1 MNSSLNLLTTH
12 RDPVCGMTVAAGT
25 PHRMEH
31 NGVVYFFCCGGC
43 LEKFRARPEA
53 YLASKVAPPPVHA
66 EPPPSARPTWYT
78 CPMHPEVRR
87 TVPGPCPECGM
98 ALEAEIPSEDQGD
111 AEVADMTRRFW
122 VALVLSVP
130 VVIVAMAHG
139 GLHRLL
145 ESLHPAVINVLQ
157 LVLTTPVVL
166 WAGWPLLARAAW
178 SVRTWRLNMFTLI
191 GLGTGAAYVYSALA
205 VVVPGIF
212 PRAFRVES
220 GAVPVYFESA
230 AAIIT
235 LVLLGQV
242 LELRARARTGAAL
255 RALVDLTPRTARRL
269 ADDGTEADVPLE
281 TLQVGDRLRVRP
293 GERIPTDGVVVDGA
307 SYVDES
313 MISGE
318 PLPVAK
324 RPGDRVIGGTL
335 NGAGSLTVRAEK
347 VGADTLLAHIVRL
360 VRDAQR
366 SRAPIQGL
374 ADAVSRRF
382 VPAVT
387 LIAAI
392 TFVAW
397 AIFGP
402 PPALAHG
409 LLAAVS
415 VLIIACPCALGLAT
429 PMAIMV
435 GVGRGALAGVLFKN
449 AEALQRLQQVDTLV
463 VDKTGTLTLG
473 KPRLVSIVPRE
484 PFTAEEVLRL
494 AASLERRSEHPLASA
509 IVEEALGRGL
519 ELHEPE
525 AFEALVGLGVRGRV
539 AGRPVAVGNLRLLAE
554 LGAEAQA
561 LDTQAQALETEGQ
574 AVVYVAIDGRPA
586 GLLGITDPV
595 KPTTPKAVAELQQQG
610 ITLWLATGDH
620 PSTAKRVAQALGIS
634 HVQAQV
640 LPAQKADLVRTL
652 QAQGHRVAM
661 AGDGIN
667 DAPALA
673 QADVGIA
680 MATGTDVAIETAQVT
695 LVHGDLLGIVRAIR
709 LSRVTMR
716 NIRQN
721 LFLAL
726 VYNAVSIP
734 IAAGVLYPWVG
745 LLLHPMIAGAAMSL
759 SSVSVILNALRL
771 HRLEL

>member
-1 MNSSLNLLTTH
+1 MDSSLDLSIAP
-12 RDPVCGMTVAAGT
+12 RDPVCGMAVGPGT
-25 PHRMEH
+25 PHRMEFG
-31 NGVVYFFCCGGC
+31 GVVYGFCCRGC
-43 LEKFRARPEA
+43 LEKFRAQPQA
-53 YLASKVAPPPVHA
+53 YLAPAPVPAAPPA
-66 EPPPSARPTWYT
+66 MARPVESRWYT

-87 TVPGPCPECGM
+87 TGPGACPECGM
-98 ALEAEIPSEDQGD
+98 ALEAELPSEDQGD
-111 AEVADMTRRFW
+111 TELADMTRRFW
-122 VALVLSVP
+122 VALALSLP
-130 VVIVAMAHG
+130 VVTVAMAHG
-139 GLHRLL
+139 GLQRLL
-145 ESLHPAVINVLQ
+145 PAVRLGTINILQ
-157 LVLTTPVVL
+157 LALATPVVL
-166 WAGWPLLARAAW
+166 WAGWPLLLRAVW

-191 GLGTGAAYVYSALA
+191 GLGTGAAYLYSALA
-205 VVVPGIF
+205 TLAPGIF
-212 PRAFRVES
+212 PEAFHLE
-220 GAVPVYFESA
+220 GGPVPVYFESA

-242 LELRARARTGAAL
+242 LELRARARTGAAV
-255 RALVDLTPRTARRL
+255 RALVNMTPRTARRL
-269 ADDGTEADVPLE
+269 ASDGTEEDVPLDSVR
-281 TLQVGDRLRVRP
+281 VGDRLLVRP
-293 GERIPTDGVVVDGA
+293 GERIPTDGLVLEGA

-313 MISGE
+313 MLTGE

-335 NGAGSLTVRAEK
+335 NGAGSLTLQAEK

-374 ADAVSRRF
+374 ADAVARRF
-382 VPAVT
+382 VPAVA
-387 LIAAI
+387 LVAVI

-397 AIFGP
+397 GLLGP

-449 AEALQRLQQVDTLV
+449 AEALQRLEQVDTLV
-463 VDKTGTLTLG
+463 VDKTGTLTEG
-473 KPRLVSIVPRE
+473 KPRVVNILACE
-484 PFTAEEVLRL
+484 PFGPDELLRL
-494 AASLERRSEHPLASA
+494 AASLERRSEHPLAAA
-509 IVEEALGRGL
+509 IVQEARNRGL
-519 ELHEPE
+519 ELLEPE
-525 AFEALVGLGVRGRV
+525 AFEVLVGLGVRGSI
-539 AGRPVAVGNLRLLAE
+539 AGRSIAVGDLRLLAE
-554 LGAEAQA
+554 LGV
-561 LDTQAQALETEGQ
+561 DTQPLRPHTEALQSQGD
-574 AVVYVAIDGRPA
+574 AAVYVAIA
-586 GLLGITDPV
+586 GQAAGALGVADSI
-595 KPTTPKAVAELQQQG
+595 KPTTPKAVALLRQHR

-620 PSTAKRVAQALGIS
+620 PSTAERVARTLDIA

-640 LPAQKADLVRTL
+640 SPAQKAELVRTL
-652 QAQGHRVAM
+652 QAQGHCVAM

-680 MATGTDVAIETAQVT
+680 MATGTDVAIESAHVT
-695 LVHGDLLGIVRAIR
+695 LVHGDLLGIVRAVR
-709 LSRVTMR
+709 LSRATLR

-721 LFLAL
+721 LFLAFI
-726 VYNAVSIP
+726 YNAVSIP
-734 IAAGVLYPWVG
+734 IAAGVLYPWAG

-759 SSVSVILNALRL
+759 SSVSVIANALRL